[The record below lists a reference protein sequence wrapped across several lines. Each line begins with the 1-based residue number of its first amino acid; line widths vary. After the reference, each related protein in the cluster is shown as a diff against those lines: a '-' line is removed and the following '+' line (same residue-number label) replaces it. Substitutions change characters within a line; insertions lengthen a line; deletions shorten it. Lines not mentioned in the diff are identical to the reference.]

1 MEMGK
6 YIMKMEFYYFK
17 GEYLNGKKKDIRA
30 NYFGNLKLKN
40 ENGCI
45 NVINIVNGKINFDM
59 NKLLLEKEK
68 FEEKKIFSQKEHKI
82 KSGLLSNKSLS
93 PNRKRNIKNN
103 IHKNEKNF
111 KTKYS
116 SENKNRQDKK
126 K

>member
-1 MEMGK
+1 
-6 YIMKMEFYYFK
+6 
-17 GEYLNGKKKDIRA
+17 
-30 NYFGNLKLKN
+30 
-40 ENGCI
+40 
-45 NVINIVNGKINFDM
+45 M

-126 K
+126 E